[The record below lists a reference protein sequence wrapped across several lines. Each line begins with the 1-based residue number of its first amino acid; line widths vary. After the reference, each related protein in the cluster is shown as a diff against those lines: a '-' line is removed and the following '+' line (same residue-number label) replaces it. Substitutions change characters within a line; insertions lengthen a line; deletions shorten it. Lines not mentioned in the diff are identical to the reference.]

1 MARLRLTFRLGPA
14 PAQAAGALALVLAL
28 SAAAQPPDPTPGA
41 AGAVPSTAGAAP
53 SATDAAPEP
62 QDLTLPPVIATAPG
76 QPNLEPPPEDR
87 DDLVRA
93 VVTSGQSE
101 FRLPDLGTSLREERE
116 QEDPN
121 QRIVANPIRL
131 YDPEADPTV
140 DDNFLEADVLRG
152 VGFIKMFEFRFGR
165 DRPSD

>member
-1 MARLRLTFRLGPA
+1 MALVIALAMALARPA
-14 PAQAAGALALVLAL
+14 AAQAPDPAAGAGDAAPNA
-28 SAAAQPPDPTPGA
+28 AAAQEA
-41 AGAVPSTAGAAP
+41 
-53 SATDAAPEP
+53 
-62 QDLTLPPVIATAPG
+62 QDLTLPPIVATAPG
-76 QPNLEPPPEDR
+76 EPNLEPPPEDR

-116 QEDPN
+116 QENPN

-131 YDPEADPTV
+131 YDPEADNTV
-140 DDNFLEADVLRG
+140 DDNFLEPEVLRG